1 MQGFTQTLHGRTRC
15 MGLHRAL
22 AGAQTCTRVK
32 ARVHQHLALACRCQ
46 EACMSGE
53 GTLQSSPR
61 HRLAGQRRLTLD
73 AAHRLL
79 LQAGEAEAHRMVGM
93 GLL

>member
-1 MQGFTQTLHGRTRC
+1 MQTLHGRTRC
-15 MGLHRAL
+15 VDPRQAL
-22 AGAQTCTRVK
+22 AGAQTCTRVQ

-73 AAHRLL
+73 AAHPLL
-79 LQAGEAEAHRMVGM
+79 FQAGEAEPLRMTGM
-93 GLL
+93 RL